1 MREGGVRLPTLG
13 FDLCPC
19 TAKVLHGNS
28 RITAVEGAGKGAE
41 MAQTGDNSLRAKTTM
56 IVILHPLPCQMIA
69 EATKADLLAAFA
81 GHVEV
86 VGVNAEPAAAW
97 PGSSLAWDDL
107 LIVIFDGSP
116 FPDAGIRFI
125 SEYQNQRGE
134 DAMVLPV
141 AIDPASQKP
150 PKPAEGIKALLYDKT
165 AAGESGRLVNRTGGM
180 LGLRVQGR
188 NTKIFVSYRGV
199 DGSEIAQQVNSHL
212 RTLGHRTFLDQAKEF
227 DGEPTILPGNP
238 VQKEIDDAL
247 DTANLILLID
257 TPRAPESPWIKHEI
271 DTADGLLLPILPIC
285 FRDSTDRKKGTRFRE
300 LLALQRWIMLPTPS
314 AGAAPLS
321 SAQLDQIVDEAETYL
336 CEIFRRKCRVPFIV
350 KKEFVSRGF
359 AWAVLNQKLL
369 MFTSSKTGGRLT
381 TKILNHCSIF
391 DEIYE
396 PAIRRFHVFL
406 SEAGHVN
413 HSLFIY
419 DGELLPNHEVLELA
433 KESPDSVVI
442 LHHQELAAL
451 IDSHFTMLGA
461 A

>member
-1 MREGGVRLPTLG
+1 
-13 FDLCPC
+13 
-19 TAKVLHGNS
+19 
-28 RITAVEGAGKGAE
+28 
-41 MAQTGDNSLRAKTTM
+41 MAQTSDNTQRTTTTM
-56 IVILHPLPCQMIA
+56 IVILHRLPCQMIA
-69 EATKADLLAAFA
+69 EAAKTDLLTAFV

-86 VGVNAEPAAAW
+86 VQVSAETAAAW

-107 LIVIFDGSP
+107 LIVIFDTSP

-150 PKPAEGIKALLYDKT
+150 PKPAEGIKALLYDTT
-165 AAGESGRLVNRTGGM
+165 AAGERGRLANRTGGM

-199 DGSEIAQQVNSHL
+199 DGSEIAEQVNSHL
-212 RTLGHRTFLDQAKEF
+212 RTLGHHTFLDQAKEF

-285 FRDSTDRKKGTRFRE
+285 FRNSTDPKKGTRFRE
-300 LLALQRWIMLPTPS
+300 LLALQRWVMLPTPP
-314 AGAAPLS
+314 AGPAPLS

-396 PAIRRFHVFL
+396 PAIRRFHGFL
-406 SEAGHVN
+406 REAGHVN

-451 IDSHFTMLGA
+451 IDSQFTMLGA

>member
-1 MREGGVRLPTLG
+1 
-13 FDLCPC
+13 
-19 TAKVLHGNS
+19 
-28 RITAVEGAGKGAE
+28 
-41 MAQTGDNSLRAKTTM
+41 MAQTSDNTQRATTTM

-69 EATKADLLAAFA
+69 EATRTDLLAAFV

-86 VGVNAEPAAAW
+86 VQVSAESAAAW

-107 LIVIFDGSP
+107 LIVIFDASP

-150 PKPAEGIKALLYDKT
+150 PKPAEGIKALLYDTT
-165 AAGESGRLVNRTGGM
+165 ASGERGRLANRTGGM

-199 DGSEIAQQVNSHL
+199 DGSEIAEQVNSHL
-212 RTLGHRTFLDQAKEF
+212 RTLGHHTFLDRAKEF

-285 FRDSTDRKKGTRFRE
+285 FRDSTDPKKGTRFRE
-300 LLALQRWIMLPTPS
+300 LLALQRWVMLPTPP
-314 AGAAPLS
+314 AGPAPLS

-350 KKEFVSRGF
+350 RKEFVSRGF

-396 PAIRRFHVFL
+396 PAIRRFHGFL
-406 SEAGHVN
+406 REAGYVN

>member
-1 MREGGVRLPTLG
+1 
-13 FDLCPC
+13 
-19 TAKVLHGNS
+19 
-28 RITAVEGAGKGAE
+28 
-41 MAQTGDNSLRAKTTM
+41 MAQTSDNTQRATTTM
-56 IVILHPLPCQMIA
+56 IVILHPLPSQMIA
-69 EATKADLLAAFA
+69 EATRTDLLAAFV

-86 VGVNAEPAAAW
+86 VQVSAESAAAW

-107 LIVIFDGSP
+107 LIVIFDASP

-150 PKPAEGIKALLYDKT
+150 PKPAQGIKALLYDTT
-165 AAGESGRLVNRTGGM
+165 ASGERGRLANRTGGM

-199 DGSEIAQQVNSHL
+199 DGSEIAEQVNSHL
-212 RTLGHRTFLDQAKEF
+212 RTLGHHTFLDQAKEF
-227 DGEPTILPGNP
+227 DGEPTILPGNT

-285 FRDSTDRKKGTRFRE
+285 FRDSTDPKKGTRFRE
-300 LLALQRWIMLPTPS
+300 LLALQRWVMLPTPP
-314 AGAAPLS
+314 AGPAPLS

-350 KKEFVSRGF
+350 REEFVSRGF

-396 PAIRRFHVFL
+396 PAIRRFHGFL
-406 SEAGHVN
+406 REAGYVN

>member
-1 MREGGVRLPTLG
+1 
-13 FDLCPC
+13 
-19 TAKVLHGNS
+19 
-28 RITAVEGAGKGAE
+28 
-41 MAQTGDNSLRAKTTM
+41 M
-56 IVILHPLPCQMIA
+56 IVILHPLPCQTIA
-69 EATKADLLAAFA
+69 EATKANLLAAFA

-86 VGVNAEPAAAW
+86 VQVNAESAAAW

-107 LIVIFDGSP
+107 LIVIFDASP

-125 SEYQNQRGE
+125 SEYQNERGE

-141 AIDPASQKP
+141 AIDPTSQRP
-150 PKPAEGIKALLYDKT
+150 PKPAEGIKALLYDTT
-165 AAGESGRLVNRTGGM
+165 AAGERGRLANRTGGM

-188 NTKIFVSYRGV
+188 NTKIFVSYRGI
-199 DGSEIAQQVNSHL
+199 DGSEIAEQVNSHL

-257 TPRAPESPWIKHEI
+257 TPRAPESAWIKHEI

-285 FRDSTDRKKGTRFRE
+285 FRDSTDPKKGTRFRE
-300 LLALQRWIMLPTPS
+300 LLALQRWVMLPTPP
-314 AGAAPLS
+314 AGPAPLS

-396 PAIRRFHVFL
+396 PAIRRFHDFL

-419 DGELLPNHEVLELA
+419 DGELLPNHDVLELA

>member
-1 MREGGVRLPTLG
+1 
-13 FDLCPC
+13 
-19 TAKVLHGNS
+19 
-28 RITAVEGAGKGAE
+28 
-41 MAQTGDNSLRAKTTM
+41 MAQTSDNTQRATTTM

-69 EATKADLLAAFA
+69 EATRTDLLAAFV

-86 VGVNAEPAAAW
+86 VQVSAESAAAW

-107 LIVIFDGSP
+107 LIVIFDASP

-150 PKPAEGIKALLYDKT
+150 PKPAEGIKALLYDTT
-165 AAGESGRLVNRTGGM
+165 ASGERGRLANRTGGM

-199 DGSEIAQQVNSHL
+199 DGSEIAEQVNSHL
-212 RTLGHRTFLDQAKEF
+212 RTLGHHTYLDQAKEF
-227 DGEPTILPGNP
+227 DGEPTILPGNT

-271 DTADGLLLPILPIC
+271 ETADGLLLPILPIC
-285 FRDSTDRKKGTRFRE
+285 FRDSTDPKKGTRFRE
-300 LLALQRWIMLPTPS
+300 LLALQRWVMLPTPP
-314 AGAAPLS
+314 AGPAPLS

-350 KKEFVSRGF
+350 RKEFVSRGF

-396 PAIRRFHVFL
+396 PAIRRFHGFL
-406 SEAGHVN
+406 REAGYVN

>member
-1 MREGGVRLPTLG
+1 
-13 FDLCPC
+13 
-19 TAKVLHGNS
+19 
-28 RITAVEGAGKGAE
+28 
-41 MAQTGDNSLRAKTTM
+41 M
-56 IVILHPLPCQMIA
+56 IVILHPLSCQTVA
-69 EATKADLLAAFA
+69 ETTQADLLTAFT

-86 VGVNAEPAAAW
+86 VQIAAESAAVW
-97 PGSSLAWDDL
+97 PGPSLAWDDL
-107 LIVIFDGSP
+107 LIVVFDASP
-116 FPDAGIRFI
+116 FPNPGIAFI

-134 DAMVLPV
+134 DAMLLPV

-150 PKPAEGIKALLYDKT
+150 PKPAEGIKALLYDTT
-165 AAGESGRLVNRTGGM
+165 AAGERGRLANRTGGM

-199 DGSEIAQQVNSHL
+199 DGSEIAEQVNKHL

-238 VQKEIDDAL
+238 VQKEIDTAL

-257 TPRAPESPWIKHEI
+257 TPRAPESPWIKHEVN
-271 DTADGLLLPILPIC
+271 TADGLLLPILPIC
-285 FRDSTDRKKGTRFRE
+285 FRDKTDPKKGTRFRE
-300 LLALQRWIMLPTPS
+300 LLALQRWVMLPTPPT
-314 AGAAPLS
+314 GLAPLS
-321 SAQLDQIVDEAETYL
+321 SDQLDQIVEEAEMYL

-359 AWAVLNQKLL
+359 AWTVLNQKLL

-391 DEIYE
+391 DAIYE
-396 PAIRRFHVFL
+396 PAIRRFHGFL

-413 HSLFIY
+413 YSLFIY
-419 DGELLPNHEVLELA
+419 DGELLPNHEVQELV

>member
-1 MREGGVRLPTLG
+1 
-13 FDLCPC
+13 
-19 TAKVLHGNS
+19 
-28 RITAVEGAGKGAE
+28 
-41 MAQTGDNSLRAKTTM
+41 M
-56 IVILHPLPCQMIA
+56 IVILHRLPCQMIA
-69 EATKADLLAAFA
+69 EAAKTDLLTAFV

-86 VGVNAEPAAAW
+86 VQVSAETAAAW

-107 LIVIFDGSP
+107 LIVIFDTSP

-150 PKPAEGIKALLYDKT
+150 PKPAEGIKALLYDTT
-165 AAGESGRLVNRTGGM
+165 AAGERGRLANRTGGM

-199 DGSEIAQQVNSHL
+199 DGSEIAEQVNSHL
-212 RTLGHRTFLDQAKEF
+212 RTLGHHTFLDQAKEF

-285 FRDSTDRKKGTRFRE
+285 FRNSTDPKKGTRFRE
-300 LLALQRWIMLPTPS
+300 LLALQRWVMLPTPP
-314 AGAAPLS
+314 AGPAPLS

-396 PAIRRFHVFL
+396 PAIRRFHGFL
-406 SEAGHVN
+406 REAGHVN

-451 IDSHFTMLGA
+451 IDSQFTMLGA

>member
-1 MREGGVRLPTLG
+1 
-13 FDLCPC
+13 
-19 TAKVLHGNS
+19 
-28 RITAVEGAGKGAE
+28 
-41 MAQTGDNSLRAKTTM
+41 M

-69 EATKADLLAAFA
+69 EATRADLLAAFA

-86 VGVNAEPAAAW
+86 AQVNAESAAAW
-97 PGSSLAWDDL
+97 PGSSVSWDDL
-107 LIVIFDGSP
+107 LIIIFDASP
-116 FPDAGIRFI
+116 FPDAGLRFI

-134 DAMVLPV
+134 DAMLLPV

-150 PKPAEGIKALLYDKT
+150 PKPAEGIKAQLYDTT
-165 AAGESGRLVNRTGGM
+165 AAGERGRLANRTGGM

-199 DGSEIAQQVNSHL
+199 DGSEIAEQVNTHL

-285 FRDSTDRKKGTRFRE
+285 FRDSTDPKKGTRFRE
-300 LLALQRWIMLPTPS
+300 LLALQRWVMLPTPP

-396 PAIRRFHVFL
+396 PAIRRFHSFL